1 MKRINTY
8 QGAVLRWSSYHNDDE
23 YVAWLDNCIAT
34 NIWGA
39 PGTYTVEVLDANTE
53 WNQII
58 LENEVTTKI
67 YANENFYK
75 ISEIADGA
83 ASTIITTDLSADKAL
98 ISNSLG
104 KVAVSSATSTE
115 LGHLSGVTSAIQDQ
129 IDSKQATVTG
139 AATTILSSDLTASK
153 AVVSDV
159 SGKISTSSVT
169 SSELEFVSGVT
180 SSIQDQVDAKADRTD
195 TELVGTINWKSNESE
210 DTVDISEL
218 ISFTS
223 TMGLIEGG
231 QITVNSGLT
240 INVARTIGYA
250 SSSENYATQLLKKI
264 DAAATTLL
272 LPASSNVYVYYTSG
286 GVLSYNVTAPN
297 ERANIILGRVVTNAT
312 SVVYIEKSELDAH
325 HWSNYTDVMLKEA
338 FGSIFA
344 SGSIITEN
352 GTNARQLDM
361 TSGVY
366 FYSEHRLT
374 LAEETSLSF
383 NAYYSNGSGG
393 YTVQSPSSTV
403 SNSLYDDGSGTLA
416 SIPTDKYVKHLLV
429 GIKEQT
435 GNQKF
440 LLFYG
445 DSNWTT
451 EAEAVAAS
459 LPATPDFVKN
469 TFVRLA
475 SIVVKQG
482 VTAIQKIVDERPRV
496 GFSPS
501 SVSSAVV
508 TDHGALSGL
517 ADDDHTQYLLANG
530 SRQLSGNL
538 DMDGFDI
545 ISLDTINGV
554 VVEAHASRHQPGGAD
569 AIPTA
574 TAVSIASA
582 NAEGTSTSLARAD
595 HTHKIDAGF
604 VTNAML
610 AGSIDATKIDS
621 GSVSNAEF
629 ATLDG
634 INTAATIQSQLDGKQ
649 ATITGAATTIT
660 SSDLTASRALASDAS
675 GKVTVSAT
683 TSAELGFVSGVTSA
697 IQTQLSGKQ
706 PTVTGAITTVTN
718 SNLTVSRAVVSDSS
732 GKIDISPTTSAEL
745 AFVSGVTSAIQ
756 DQLNGKQA
764 TVTGGAS
771 SITSA
776 NLAVNRALTSDA
788 SGKVAVSA
796 TTDTELGFV
805 SGVTSAIQTQLS
817 GKEPSITSGTTS
829 QYWRGDKSF
838 QTINKADVGLG
849 SVDNISAAN
858 LRDRSTHTGNETQL
872 TWSEGTTPSAPAA
885 GVTTYSKDIGGR
897 QMFAQRGK
905 SGVDY
910 SFQPFMARN
919 RVALWQANGNSTAAT
934 LIGSATPT
942 TGGTATTRNVATTN
956 FFTWMRR
963 LGYVSATTGN
973 ASSGLRLA
981 AAQYGLGNGAGRGG
995 FHFVTRFGI
1004 SDATLVTGARLFVGL
1019 TSSTAA
1025 LGNSDPSAFTN
1036 IIGVGLDAADTTL
1049 QIMHN
1054 DGAGTATKIDLG
1066 ASFPESTNTDFYEL
1080 ALYCAP
1086 NGTTVFYEVVNL
1098 TTGIETSGSI
1108 TTNLPSNTQLL
1119 AWQIWRHNVATGLAV
1134 GVDVASVYIETDN

>member
-34 NIWGA
+34 NIWGV
-39 PGTYTVEVLDANTE
+39 PGTYTTEVLDANTE
-53 WNQII
+53 WAEII
-58 LENEVTTKI
+58 SQNEVTTKI

-104 KVAVSSATSTE
+104 KIAVSSATSTE
-115 LGHLSGVTSAIQDQ
+115 LGYLSGVTSAIQDQ
-129 IDSKQATVTG
+129 LDDKQASITG
-139 AATTILSSDLTASK
+139 AATTILSSDLSANK
-153 AVVSDV
+153 AVVSDA
-159 SGKISTSSVT
+159 SGKIAESTTT
-169 SSELEFVSGVT
+169 STEIGYVSGVT
-180 SSIQDQVDAKADRTD
+180 SSLQTQINAKANNTD
-195 TELVGTINWKSNESE
+195 TTLTGTINWRSDALE

-231 QITVNSGLT
+231 QITVSSGLT
-240 INVARTIGYA
+240 ISVARTIGYA
-250 SSSENYATQLLKKI
+250 SNSEDYATQLLKKV

-272 LPASSNVYVYYTSG
+272 LPASSSVYVYYTAGS
-286 GVLSYNVTAPN
+286 VLSYNVTIPN
-297 ERANIILGRVVTNAT
+297 ERSNIILGRVITNAT
-312 SVVYIEKSELDAH
+312 SIVYIEKSQVDSH
-325 HWSNYTDVMLKEA
+325 HWSNYTDIMLKEA

-344 SGSIITEN
+344 SGSIVTEN
-352 GTNARQLDM
+352 ISNARQLDM
-361 TSGVY
+361 TNGVY

-383 NAYYSNGSGG
+383 NAYYGNGSGG

-416 SIPTDKYVKHLLV
+416 SIPTDEYVKHLLV

-435 GNQKF
+435 GTQKF

-445 DSNWTT
+445 DSSWST
-451 EAEAVAAS
+451 EAAAIAAS

-482 VTAIQKIVDERPRV
+482 VSAIQEIIDERPRV
-496 GFSPS
+496 GFSA
-501 SVSSAVV
+501 SAVSAAAV
-508 TDHGALSGL
+508 SDHGALSGL
-517 ADDDHTQYLLANG
+517 SDDDHIQYLLANG
-530 SRQLSGNL
+530 SRVMSGNL
-538 DMDGFDI
+538 DMDGSDI
-545 ISLDTINGV
+545 ISVDTVNGV
-554 VVEAHASRHQPGGAD
+554 VVETHASRHQPGGAD

-582 NAEGTSTSLARAD
+582 NAEGVSTSLARAD
-595 HTHKIDAGF
+595 HAHKIDDSF
-604 VTNAML
+604 VTNSML
-610 AGSIDATKIDS
+610 AGSIDAAKIDS
-621 GSVSNAEF
+621 GLVSNAEF
-629 ATLDG
+629 TTLNG
-634 INTAATIQSQLDGKQ
+634 ISTGVTIQSQLDGKQ
-649 ATITGAATTIT
+649 ATITGAATSIT
-660 SSDLTASRALASDAS
+660 GSDLTASRALASDIS
-675 GKVTVSAT
+675 GKVAVSAT

-706 PTVTGAITTVTN
+706 ATITGAITTVANT
-718 SNLTVSRAVVSDSS
+718 NLTASRAVVSDSS

-745 AFVSGVTSAIQ
+745 AFVSGVTSVIQ
-756 DQLNGKQA
+756 DQLNNKQA
-764 TVTGGAS
+764 TVIGGAS
-771 SITSA
+771 TITSA

-788 SGKVAVSA
+788 GGKVAVSA
-796 TTDTELGFV
+796 TTDTELGYV
-805 SGVTSAIQTQLS
+805 SGVTSAIQTQLGS
-817 GKEPSITSGTTS
+817 KEPSITSGTTS

-849 SVDNISAAN
+849 SVDNVSAAD

-872 TWSEGTTPSAPAA
+872 TWSEGATITTPVA
-885 GVTTYSKDIGGR
+885 GLTTYAKDVGGR

-905 SGVDY
+905 SGIDY
-910 SFQPFMARN
+910 SFQPFLGRN
-919 RVALWQANGNSTAAT
+919 RITLHQANGNATTLTTVGAVAPTA
-934 LIGSATPT
+934 
-942 TGGTATTRNVATTN
+942 GGTATTRNVATTN

-963 LGYVSATTGN
+963 AGYVSATTGN
-973 ASSGLRLA
+973 ASSGLRSAVL
-981 AAQYGLGNGAGRGG
+981 QYGLGNGASRGG
-995 FHFVTRFGI
+995 FHFVARFGI
-1004 SDATLVTGARLFVGL
+1004 SDAALATGARLFVGL
-1019 TSSTAA
+1019 TPSTGV
-1025 LGNSDPSAFTN
+1025 LGNAEPSTFTN

-1066 ASFPESTNTDFYEL
+1066 ANFPESTNTDFYEL

-1108 TTNLPSNTQLL
+1108 TTNLPLNTQLL
-1119 AWQIWRHNVATGLAV
+1119 AWQLWRHNVATGVAV
-1134 GVDVASVYIETDN
+1134 GVDISSVYIETDN

>member
-39 PGTYTVEVLDANTE
+39 PGTYTTEVLDANTE
-53 WNQII
+53 WSEII
-58 LENEVTTKI
+58 LQNEVTTKI

-98 ISNSLG
+98 ISNGLG
-104 KVAVSSATSTE
+104 KVAVSSATGTE
-115 LGHLSGVTSAIQDQ
+115 LGHLSGVTSAVQDQ
-129 IDSKQATVTG
+129 LDDKQATITG
-139 AATTILSSDLTASK
+139 AATTVLSSDLTASK
-153 AVVSDV
+153 ALVSDV
-159 SGKISTSSVT
+159 SGKISVSSVT

-180 SSIQDQVDAKADRTD
+180 SSIQDQVDAKANRTNA
-195 TELVGTINWKSNESE
+195 ELVGSINWKSDEGE
-210 DTVDISEL
+210 ATVDISEL
-218 ISFTS
+218 ISFAS

-231 QITVNSGLT
+231 QITVSSGLT
-240 INVARTIGYA
+240 ISVARTVGYA
-250 SSSENYATQLLKKI
+250 SSSESYATQLLKKI
-264 DAAATTLL
+264 DASATTLL

-297 ERANIILGRVVTNAT
+297 ERSNIILGRVVTNAT
-312 SVVYIEKSELDAH
+312 GIVYIEKSELDAH

-344 SGSIITEN
+344 SGSIVTEN
-352 GTNARQLDM
+352 VSNARQLDM
-361 TSGVY
+361 TNGVY

-393 YTVQSPSSTV
+393 YSVQSPSSTV

-445 DSNWTT
+445 DSNWST
-451 EAEAVAAS
+451 EGEAISAS

-475 SIVVKQG
+475 SVIVKQG
-482 VTAIQKIVDERPRV
+482 VAAIQKIVDERPRV

-501 SVSSAVV
+501 SVSAAIVS
-508 TDHGALSGL
+508 DHGTLSGL

-530 SRQLSGNL
+530 SRSLSGTL
-538 DMDGFDI
+538 DLNSNTI
-545 ISLDTINGV
+545 INVLSVNGV
-554 VVEAHASRHQPGGAD
+554 TVQSHASRHQPGGAD

-582 NAEGTSTSLARAD
+582 NAEGSSTSLARAD
-595 HTHKIDAGF
+595 HAHKIDNAF
-604 VTNAML
+604 ITSAML
-610 AGSIDATKIDS
+610 AGSIDAAKID
-621 GSVSNAEF
+621 GGLVSNAEF
-629 ATLDG
+629 NTLDG
-634 INTAATIQSQLDGKQ
+634 INTVSSIQSQIDGKQ

-660 SSDLTASRALASDAS
+660 GSD
-675 GKVTVSAT
+675 
-683 TSAELGFVSGVTSA
+683 
-697 IQTQLSGKQ
+697 
-706 PTVTGAITTVTN
+706 
-718 SNLTVSRAVVSDSS
+718 LTVSRA
-732 GKIDISPTTSAEL
+732 L
-745 AFVSGVTSAIQ
+745 A
-756 DQLNGKQA
+756 
-764 TVTGGAS
+764 
-771 SITSA
+771 
-776 NLAVNRALTSDA
+776 SDA

-796 TTDTELGFV
+796 TTSVELGYV
-805 SGVTSAIQTQLS
+805 SGVTSAIQTQIGNKQPTITGAATTIANSNLSVSRAVVSDAS
-817 GKEPSITSGTTS
+817 GKIDASTTTSVEIGYVSGVTSSIQTQINDKQNTVTGGASTITSANLTASRALVSDAGGKVAISATTSAELGHVAGVTSAIQDQLDGKESSITVGTTG

-838 QTINKADVGLG
+838 QTLDKAAVGLG
-849 SVDNISAAN
+849 SVDNVSAAD
-858 LRDRSTHTGNETQL
+858 LRVRSTHTGTESQL
-872 TWSEGTTPSAPAA
+872 TWSEGATIATPTA
-885 GVTTYSKDIGGR
+885 GLTTYAKDLGGR

-910 SFQPFMARN
+910 SFQPFLARN
-919 RVALWQANGNSTAAT
+919 SVFLHRANGNSAASTTLGNVAPTAA
-934 LIGSATPT
+934 
-942 TGGTATTRNVATTN
+942 GTATVRNVATTN
-956 FFTWMRR
+956 FFTWTRR
-963 LGYVSATTGN
+963 IGYISATTGN
-973 ASSGLRLA
+973 ASSGLRHSQL
-981 AAQYGLGNGAGRGG
+981 QYGIGNAAGLGG
-995 FHFVTRFGI
+995 FHFVARFGI
-1004 SDATLVTGARLFVGL
+1004 SDLALATGARLFVGL
-1019 TSSTAA
+1019 TSSTAI
-1025 LGNSDPSAFTN
+1025 LGNAEPSSFAN

-1054 DGAGTATKIDLG
+1054 DGAGTATKINLG

-1098 TTGIETSGSI
+1098 TTGVETSGSI
-1108 TTNLPSNTQLL
+1108 TTNLPLNTQLL
-1119 AWQIWRHNVATGLAV
+1119 TWQIWRHNVATGIAV
-1134 GVDVASVYIETDN
+1134 GIDVSSVYLETDN